1 MRDPLVILL
10 SKSLG
15 FYCTALLLLAQHA
28 IACLPIIKLKNVGII
43 YVEQCKVRVFYT
55 IQGVS
60 YSHS

>member
-43 YVEQCKVRVFYT
+43 SVEQCKSSRILYDT
-55 IQGVS
+55 GRKL
-60 YSHS
+60 

>member
-43 YVEQCKVRVFYT
+43 YVEQCKSLRILYDT
-55 IQGVS
+55 G
-60 YSHS
+60 HKL